1 VRYFIWAYEQDT
13 SAHEMIQ
20 GKIMYRYFFII
31 SARVGF
37 MDFHTKKYQEM
48 TRWSSFLGRDAQNF
62 ILNFYDFYTNVYG
75 FLKFN

>member
-1 VRYFIWAYEQDT
+1 VHMKRFRARSCIDN
-13 SAHEMIQ
+13 
-20 GKIMYRYFFII
+20 FFII

-62 ILNFYDFYTNVYG
+62 ILNFYDFYINVYG

>member
-1 VRYFIWAYEQDT
+1 MKRFRARSCIDN
-13 SAHEMIQ
+13 
-20 GKIMYRYFFII
+20 FFII

-62 ILNFYDFYTNVYG
+62 ILNFYDF
-75 FLKFN
+75 